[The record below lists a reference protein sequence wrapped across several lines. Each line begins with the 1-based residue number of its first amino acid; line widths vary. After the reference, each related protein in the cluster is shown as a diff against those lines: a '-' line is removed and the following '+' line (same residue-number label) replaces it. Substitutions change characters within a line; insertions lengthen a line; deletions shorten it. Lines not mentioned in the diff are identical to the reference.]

1 MGVHNFFVWKEIQQ
15 EVERKI
21 GRQCGANSY
30 KYKYD
35 TMKNDWRLWKQL
47 KTSKTGL
54 GWNPIAAKIEASDEW
69 WLKKIEENKK
79 FHKFRSKGVDPF
91 LEEKW
96 DQLFG
101 DSYAMGKNAYT
112 PSMEPSQPII
122 LENDEEDESS
132 EDDGNGVEENIE
144 SYNFQNKPY
153 LQSVL
158 INEETFMTQFIED
171 ISIPTQGT
179 ITQGLS
185 ARQPMRQSDKDS
197 TWKTKGKEKVMLN
210 NNNVQMKCQRRQS
223 RCSAMVSSQLADLV
237 SMCRNVGQSAPSSE
251 TTQQSTTNIATSMQI
266 IKSMVEHGNLVQG
279 TELWGYAIHLLENSV
294 R

>member
-1 MGVHNFFVWKEIQQ
+1 MNMTPSTCKDGNKEIFQWMNEEMIILCETCLQYIVKHGRAQFFVWKEIQQ
-15 EVERKI
+15 EVEKKI
-21 GRQCGANSY
+21 GRQCGANSC

-47 KTSKTGL
+47 KTSETGL
-54 GWNPIAAKIEASDEW
+54 GWNPVTGKIEALDEW

-101 DSYAMGKNAYT
+101 DSYATEKNVYT

-132 EDDGNGVEENIE
+132 KDDGNGVEENIE
-144 SYNFQNKPY
+144 AYNFQNNPY

-158 INEETFMTQFIED
+158 MNEETFMTQFIKD
-171 ISIPTQGT
+171 ISIPTQDT

-185 ARQPMRQSDKDS
+185 
-197 TWKTKGKEKVMLN
+197 G
-210 NNNVQMKCQRRQS
+210 
-223 RCSAMVSSQLADLV
+223 
-237 SMCRNVGQSAPSSE
+237 
-251 TTQQSTTNIATSMQI
+251 
-266 IKSMVEHGNLVQG
+266 
-279 TELWGYAIHLLENSV
+279 
-294 R
+294 